1 MNDTSATPAGTQALM
16 RGLAVIEAV
25 AEGSTSLAAI
35 GERIGCSRS
44 TTHRLVGA
52 LVSTGYLRQGADGY
66 RLGSHLIG
74 LGARAREQSPLSA
87 LARPVLAQL
96 AERCGDTVHLGIR
109 EGDDVLYLDKVAGS
123 RGLEMR
129 SRIGLRMPLALTGVG
144 RALMLALPEAEWQ
157 RLFERALTER
167 TASGDAAVTPAHAPP
182 EWPAYRARLHDY
194 ARRGVVFDLED
205 NELGIRCVAAP
216 VRDAGG
222 DIVAALSVAS
232 ASPWMP
238 ESRLAALAP
247 EVSAAAEQLSR
258 ELGWRDS

>member
-1 MNDTSATPAGTQALM
+1 MIETSTAPSGTQALM
-16 RGLAVIEAV
+16 RGLAVVEAV
-25 AEGSTSLAAI
+25 AEGCTSLATI
-35 GERIGCSRS
+35 GERIDCSRS
-44 TTHRLVGA
+44 TTHRLVAA
-52 LVSTGYLRQGADGY
+52 LVSAGYLRQGPDGY

-87 LARPVLAQL
+87 LARPILLQL
-96 AERCGDTVHLGIR
+96 AEQCGDTVHLGIR
-109 EGDDVLYLDKVAGS
+109 EDDDVLYLEKVAGS

-144 RALMLALPEAEWQ
+144 RALMLMLPESEWQ
-157 RLFERALTER
+157 RLFERALAER
-167 TASGDAAVTPAHAPP
+167 PASGVITPAHVPP
-182 EWPAYRARLHDY
+182 EWPDYRARLHDD

-216 VRDAGG
+216 VRDDSG
-222 DIVAALSVAS
+222 DIVAAISVAS

-238 ESRLAALAP
+238 ESRLDALAP
-247 EVSAAAEQLSR
+247 EVSHAAHQLSR